1 MAMTEPCERFNPNC
15 ATKPAL
21 PAGATYN
28 TEIKS
33 PIPYSG
39 SLFKSD
45 TPWPQPVASWT
56 AGQPVTVKFQPGG
69 AAHGGGHCQFAISY
83 DNGKTAAVVH
93 KVMEHCFFNGASS
106 GNDAQVL
113 EYTFT
118 LPAEVPASS
127 KAQFIWIWTN
137 AIGNRELYTGISDIS
152 IANSGGSTSYTGKTA
167 IYPNHAGYDTI
178 PEFNGDYSTGVS
190 LYENAASVTVTSS
203 GAYAGATTGHQRD
216 AVSSAPVAK
225 VTSVDYS
232 MTQPVPYS
240 SDVSGNSPS
249 DVASEPA
256 QTGAP
261 VYTALPEASETAQ
274 TGEPVY
280 TALPAV
286 TETPEVSSAAPTSSA
301 PGGAETAA
309 PTPSSSYCAE
319 TEASVSSAPAPAP
332 TYGTTDSGSSCS
344 SGQAM
349 RCATTGTGFQQCV
362 NGSWITTQDCAPGT
376 KCQSDGSGAAYCG

>member
-69 AAHGGGHCQFAISY
+69 AAHGGGHCQFAVSY

-152 IANSGGSTSYTGKTA
+152 IANSGGSTSYTGKSA
-167 IYPNHAGYDTI
+167 IYPNHQGFDTI
-178 PEFNGDYSTGVS
+178 PEFNGDYSTGSS
-190 LYENAASVTVTSS
+190 LYDNAASVTVTSS
-203 GAYAGATTGHQRD
+203 GSSAGGTTGHQRD
-216 AVSSAPVAK
+216 AVSSAPAAND
-225 VTSVDYS
+225 TSVDYS
-232 MTQPVPYS
+232 MTQPAPYS
-240 SDVSGNSPS
+240 SSDISGNSPT
-249 DVASEPA
+249 D
-256 QTGAP
+256 
-261 VYTALPEASETAQ
+261 EASETAQ
-274 TGEPVY
+274 PGASESAQPGGPVY

-286 TETPEVSSAAPTSSA
+286 SATPSASSAAPTSSA

-309 PTPSSSYCAE
+309 PTPESSYCAE
-319 TEASVSSAPAPAP
+319 TEAPVSSAPAAPAATSGP
-332 TYGTTDSGSSCS
+332 SDSGSSCS

-349 RCATTGTGFQQCV
+349 RCATSGTGFQQCV
-362 NGSWITTQDCAPGT
+362 NGSWMTAQDCAPGT

>member
-69 AAHGGGHCQFAISY
+69 AAHGGGHCQFAVSY

-137 AIGNRELYTGISDIS
+137 AIGNRELYTGISDIT
-152 IANSGGSTSYTGKTA
+152 IANPGGSTSYTGKSA
-167 IYPNHAGYDTI
+167 IYPNHQGFDTI
-178 PEFNGDYSTGVS
+178 PEFNGDYSTGSS
-190 LYENAASVTVTSS
+190 LYEKAASVTVTSS
-203 GAYAGATTGHQRD
+203 GSSAGGTTGHQRD
-216 AVSSAPVAK
+216 AVSSAPAAND
-225 VTSVDYS
+225 TSVDYS

-240 SDVSGNSPS
+240 SSGISGNSPT
-249 DVASEPA
+249 DEVSETA
-256 QTGAP
+256 Q
-261 VYTALPEASETAQ
+261 PEASETTQPGGPA
-274 TGEPVY
+274 Y

-286 TETPEVSSAAPTSSA
+286 SATPEVSSAAPTSSA

-309 PTPSSSYCAE
+309 PTPESSYCAE
-319 TEASVSSAPAPAP
+319 TEAPVSSAPAAPAATSGP
-332 TYGTTDSGSSCS
+332 SDSGSSCS

-349 RCATTGTGFQQCV
+349 RCATSGTGFQQCV
-362 NGSWITTQDCAPGT
+362 NGSWMTAQDCAPGT

>member
-1 MAMTEPCERFNPNC
+1 MTEPCERFNPNC

-69 AAHGGGHCQFAISY
+69 AAHGGGHCQFAVSY

-152 IANSGGSTSYTGKTA
+152 IANSGGSTSYTGKSA
-167 IYPNHAGYDTI
+167 IYPNHQGFDTI
-178 PEFNGDYSTGVS
+178 PEFNGDYSTGSS
-190 LYENAASVTVTSS
+190 LYEKAASVTVTSS
-203 GAYAGATTGHQRD
+203 GSSAGGTTGHQRD
-216 AVSSAPVAK
+216 AVSSAPAANN
-225 VTSVDYS
+225 TSVDYS
-232 MTQPVPYS
+232 MTQPAPYS
-240 SDVSGNSPS
+240 SSGISGNSPT
-249 DVASEPA
+249 D
-256 QTGAP
+256 
-261 VYTALPEASETAQ
+261 EASETAQ
-274 TGEPVY
+274 PGASESAQPGGPAY

-286 TETPEVSSAAPTSSA
+286 SATPEASSAAPTSSA

-309 PTPSSSYCAE
+309 PTPESSYCAE
-319 TEASVSSAPAPAP
+319 TEAPVSSAPAATSGPS
-332 TYGTTDSGSSCS
+332 DSGSSCS

-349 RCATTGTGFQQCV
+349 RCATSGTGFQQCV
-362 NGSWITTQDCAPGT
+362 NGSWMTAQDCAPGT

>member
-15 ATKPAL
+15 ATKPTL
-21 PAGATYN
+21 PAGASYN
-28 TEIKS
+28 YNEIKS
-33 PIPYSG
+33 PIPYDG

-83 DNGKTAAVVH
+83 DNGKTAAIVY
-93 KVMEHCFFNGASS
+93 KVMEHCFFNGPSS

-118 LPAEVPASS
+118 LPANVPASS

-167 IYPNHAGYDTI
+167 IYPNHAGYPTI
-178 PEFNGDYSTGVS
+178 PEFNGDYTTGAS
-190 LYENAASVTVTSS
+190 LYDNAASVTVTSGGS
-203 GAYAGATTGHQRD
+203 YAGATTGHQRD
-216 AVSSAPVAK
+216 AVSSAPVAND
-225 VTSVDYS
+225 TSVDYS

-249 DVASEPA
+249 DEASEPA
-256 QTGAP
+256 QTGA
-261 VYTALPEASETAQ
+261 SEPAHTSGPA
-274 TGEPVY
+274 Y

-286 TETPEVSSAAPTSSA
+286 TATPEASSAAPMSSA
-301 PGGAETAA
+301 PGGVETAA
-309 PTPSSSYCAE
+309 PTPATSYCAE
-319 TEASVSSAPAPAP
+319 TEAPVSSAPAPAYTALP
-332 TYGTTDSGSSCS
+332 APAATSGPTDSGSSCS
-344 SGQAM
+344 GGQAM
-349 RCATTGTGFQQCV
+349 RCATSGTGFQQCV
-362 NGSWITTQDCAPGT
+362 NGSWIAAQDCAPGT